1 MGLRFP
7 SKVQERLG
15 YVSFDVIG
23 SENAEV
29 NARAEGTDLEQAKEN
44 IEKEAE
50 EQGEPSKLQ
59 EFFDDA
65 KEVYDDVKGGLEA
78 VDNFLGDA
86 GGKLDGILQDFFGIG
101 EEVQPFVRGKMNLQ
115 DPDGQVVLY
124 LPPGF
129 QVAEGVAFD
138 GVDLGAAGALALNS
152 MTEDNL
158 TNALGGTIDVVTDLS
173 KSVIDAIKG
182 EGSPEAARLAAIQG
196 AKVTR
201 GIASFGNGGVVNAGN
216 VAAGVTIAPNQR
228 TLFKRVNMRE
238 FSFSFS
244 LVPSSAEEASSVD
257 SIVDFFRHFLYPEP
271 IMVGDVRV
279 GYKYPE
285 KFRIKVSSH
294 KGWEPVKIQPSYLRN
309 LSVTTNPNGMAFH
322 TDGKPVETQITLNF
336 IESATLDRKQ
346 DEYVPQLVG
355 PSGAASLDDVLI
367 AGGEYFDAD
376 RLGVEPGDN
385 RTA

>member
-7 SKVQERLG
+7 SKVEERLG

-23 SENAEV
+23 SPGGDIQG
-29 NARAEGTDLEQAKEN
+29 RAEGTDLEQAKEN

-65 KEVYDDVKGGLEA
+65 KEVYNDVKGGLEA

-86 GGKLDGILQDFFGIG
+86 GGKLDGILQDFFGVG
-101 EEVQPFVRGKMNLQ
+101 EEVQPFVRGKMDLQ

-138 GVDLGAAGALALNS
+138 GVDLGATGAFAMQS
-152 MTEDNL
+152 MSEENL
-158 TNALGGTIDVVTDLS
+158 QDLLGGTAGVLGDVGQ
-173 KSVIDAIKG
+173 SVIDALDGK
-182 EGSPEAARLAAIQG
+182 GSPEAARLGAIQG
-196 AKVTR
+196 AKATR
-201 GIASFGNGGVVNAGN
+201 YLGGAGIANAGS

-244 LVPSSAEEASSVD
+244 LVPSSAEEASAVD

-285 KFRIKVSSH
+285 KFKIKVSSFR
-294 KGWEPVKIQPSYLRN
+294 GWEPVQIQPSYLRN

-346 DEYVPQLVG
+346 EEYVPQLS
-355 PSGAASLDDVLI
+355 SG
-367 AGGEYFDAD
+367 GGGSSSPD
-376 RLGVEPGDN
+376 EPPPIIY
-385 RTA
+385 A

>member
-1 MGLRFP
+1 MALRFP
-7 SKVQERLG
+7 SKVEERLG

-29 NARAEGTDLEQAKEN
+29 NARAEGTDLEKAKEN
-44 IEKEAE
+44 IEKESE

-65 KEVYDDVKGGLEA
+65 KEVYNDVKGGLEA

-101 EEVQPFVRGKMNLQ
+101 EEVQPFTRGKMSLQ

-138 GVDLGAAGALALNS
+138 GVDLGPTGALALNR
-152 MTEDNL
+152 MTDDTLSDATE
-158 TNALGGTIDVVTDLS
+158 GTFGVAT
-173 KSVIDAIKG
+173 SVGQSIIDAVSG
-182 EGSPEAARLAAIQG
+182 GASPEAARLGAITLAG
-196 AKVTR
+196 ATR
-201 GIASFGNGGVVNAGN
+201 RLAGAGIAAAGN
-216 VAAGVTIAPNQR
+216 VAAGVTVAPNQR

-244 LVPSSAEEASSVD
+244 LVPSSAEEASAVD
-257 SIVDFFRHFLYPEP
+257 GIVDFFRHFLYPEP

-285 KFRIKVSSH
+285 KFKIKVSSFR
-294 KGWEPVKIQPSYLRN
+294 GWEPVQIQPSYLRN

-322 TDGKPVETQITLNF
+322 KDGKPVETQITLNF

-346 DEYVPQLVG
+346 EEYVPQLS
-355 PSGAASLDDVLI
+355 SGGN
-367 AGGEYFDAD
+367 GGN
-376 RLGVEPGDN
+376 GGDGGDEQPPIIY
-385 RTA
+385 A

>member
-7 SKVQERLG
+7 SKVEERLG

-29 NARAEGTDLEQAKEN
+29 NARAEGTDLEQAKKN
-44 IEKEAE
+44 IKKESE
-50 EQGEPSKLQ
+50 EQDEPSKLQ
-59 EFFDDA
+59 EFFDDT
-65 KEVYDDVKGGLEA
+65 KKVYDDVKGGFEA
-78 VDNFLGDA
+78 VDDFLGDA

-101 EEVQPFVRGKMNLQ
+101 EEFQPFYRDKMNLQ
-115 DPDGQVVLY
+115 DPNNQVVLY

-138 GVDLGAAGALALNS
+138 GVDLGAAGALALNT

-158 TNALGGTIDVVTDLS
+158 TNAFDGTKDLLTDVS
-173 KSVIDAIKG
+173 KSVIDALKG
-182 EGSPEAARLAAIQG
+182 GGSPEAARLGAIQG
-196 AKVTR
+196 AKLVR
-201 GIASFGNGGVVNAGN
+201 GIASLGNGGIANAGN

-244 LVPSSAEEASSVD
+244 LVPSSAEEASSVA
-257 SIVDFFRHFLYPEP
+257 SIVDFFRHYLYPEP

-285 KFRIKVSSH
+285 KFKIKVSSFR
-294 KGWEPVKIQPSYLRN
+294 GWEPVQIQPSYLRN

-322 TDGKPVETQITLNF
+322 KDGKPVETQITLNF
-336 IESATLDRKQ
+336 IESATLDRDQ
-346 DEYVPQLVG
+346 DEYVPQLK
-355 PSGAASLDDVLI
+355 SGGGGSGGGNDD
-367 AGGEYFDAD
+367 
-376 RLGVEPGDN
+376 GDLPPPIY
-385 RTA
+385 A

>member
-7 SKVQERLG
+7 SAVEERLG
-15 YVSFDVIG
+15 YVSFDVVG

-29 NARAEGTDLEQAKEN
+29 KARAEGTDLEQAKKN

-78 VDNFLGDA
+78 VDDFLGDA

-101 EEVQPFVRGKMNLQ
+101 EEVQPFVRGEMTLQ
-115 DPDGQVVLY
+115 NPDGQVVLY

-152 MTEDNL
+152 MTEENL
-158 TNALGGTIDVVTDLS
+158 TKAFDGTAGVLGDVGR
-173 KSVIDAIKG
+173 SVIDALKG
-182 EGSPEAARLAAIQG
+182 EGSPEAARLGAIQG
-196 AKVTR
+196 AKATR
-201 GIASFGNGGVVNAGN
+201 YLGGSGVANAGS

-271 IMVGDVRV
+271 IMAGDVRV

-285 KFRIKVSSH
+285 KFKIKVSSH

-336 IESATLDRKQ
+336 IESATLDRDQ
-346 DEYVPQLVG
+346 DEYVPQLKT
-355 PSGAASLDDVLI
+355 SG
-367 AGGEYFDAD
+367 GGGGNIY
-376 RLGVEPGDN
+376 V
-385 RTA
+385 

>member
-7 SKVQERLG
+7 SAVEERLG

-78 VDNFLGDA
+78 VDDFLGDA

-101 EEVQPFVRGKMNLQ
+101 EEVQPFVRGKMDLQ
-115 DPDGQVVLY
+115 NPDGQVVLY

-152 MTEDNL
+152 MTEENL
-158 TNALGGTIDVVTDLS
+158 TNAFGGAADVLGDVG
-173 KSVIDAIKG
+173 KSVIDALKG
-182 EGSPEAARLAAIQG
+182 EGSPEAARLGAIQG
-196 AKVTR
+196 AKAIR
-201 GIASFGNGGVVNAGN
+201 GIASFGNGGVANAGN

-285 KFRIKVSSH
+285 KFKIKVSSH

-336 IESATLDRKQ
+336 IESATLDRDQ
-346 DEYVPQLVG
+346 DEYVPQLS
-355 PSGAASLDDVLI
+355 SGGD
-367 AGGEYFDAD
+367 GGD
-376 RLGVEPGDN
+376 GGDQLPP
-385 RTA
+385 TIYA

>member
-1 MGLRFP
+1 MPGLKFP
-7 SKVQERLG
+7 SAVEERLG

-23 SENAEV
+23 AAGAEV

-65 KEVYDDVKGGLEA
+65 KEVYNDVKGGLEA
-78 VDNFLGDA
+78 VDDFLGDA
-86 GGKLDGILQDFFGIG
+86 GGKLDGILQDFFGVG
-101 EEVQPFVRGKMNLQ
+101 EEVQPFVRDKMKLH
-115 DPDGQVVLY
+115 DPKHQVVLY

-138 GVDLGAAGALALNS
+138 GVDLGAVGALALNS
-152 MTEDNL
+152 MTKDNV
-158 TNALGGTIDVVTDLS
+158 AKAFDGSLGVLGDLS
-173 KSVIDAIKG
+173 ESVIDALKG
-182 EGSPEAARLAAIQG
+182 GGSPEAARLGAIQG
-196 AKVTR
+196 AKAFRT
-201 GIASFGNGGVVNAGN
+201 IATLGNGGIANAGN
-216 VAAGVTIAPNQR
+216 LAAGVTIAPNQR

-244 LVPSSAEEASSVD
+244 LVPSSAEEASAVD

-271 IMVGDVRV
+271 IMVGAVRV

-285 KFRIKVSSH
+285 KFKIKVSSH

-322 TDGKPVETQITLNF
+322 TDGRPVETQITLNF
-336 IESATLDRKQ
+336 IESATLDRDQ
-346 DEYVPQLVG
+346 DEYVPQLK
-355 PSGAASLDDVLI
+355 SG
-367 AGGEYFDAD
+367 GG
-376 RLGVEPGDN
+376 GGGDELPPIIY
-385 RTA
+385 A

>member
-7 SKVQERLG
+7 SKVEERLG

-29 NARAEGTDLEQAKEN
+29 NARAEGTDLEQAKKN
-44 IEKEAE
+44 IKKESE
-50 EQGEPSKLQ
+50 EQDEPSKLQ
-59 EFFDDA
+59 EFFDDT
-65 KEVYDDVKGGLEA
+65 KKVYDDFKGGFEA
-78 VDNFLGDA
+78 VDDFLGDA

-101 EEVQPFVRGKMNLQ
+101 EEIQPFVRGKMDLQ
-115 DPDGQVVLY
+115 NPDGQVVLY

-138 GVDLGAAGALALNS
+138 GVDLGAAGALALNT

-158 TNALGGTIDVVTDLS
+158 TNAFDGTKDLLTDVS
-173 KSVIDAIKG
+173 KSVIDALKG
-182 EGSPEAARLAAIQG
+182 GGSPEAARLGAIQG
-196 AKVTR
+196 AKLVR
-201 GIASFGNGGVVNAGN
+201 GIASLGNGGIANAGN

-285 KFRIKVSSH
+285 KFKIKVSSFR
-294 KGWEPVKIQPSYLRN
+294 GWEPVQIQPSYLRN

-322 TDGKPVETQITLNF
+322 KDGKPVETQITLNF
-336 IESATLDRKQ
+336 IESATLDRDQ
-346 DEYVPQLVG
+346 DEYVPQLK
-355 PSGAASLDDVLI
+355 SGGGGSGGGNDD
-367 AGGEYFDAD
+367 
-376 RLGVEPGDN
+376 GDLPPPIY
-385 RTA
+385 A